1 MSRGDDLR
9 GTMRAELM
17 GLGAA
22 GLLAFAPIAAHAAE
36 PDLLAVGAGAYNV
49 LHQDKEAQMR
59 LEYRFS
65 YRFLYII
72 RPILGGFGTERGTLY
87 GYGGIRLDA
96 EIGRHLVIT
105 PEGAVGAWRRGS
117 NKTRELGG
125 PIEFKSG
132 GEIAYRFDNDARLGL
147 LFDHISNA
155 GLYKKNPG
163 VESALLVYS
172 IPLHW

>member
-1 MSRGDDLR
+1 MNPGDDLR
-9 GTMRAELM
+9 GIMRAGLTV
-17 GLGAA
+17 LGAVA
-22 GLLAFAPIAAHAAE
+22 LLLLASPEVRAEE

-49 LHQDKEAQMR
+49 LHQNKEAQMR

-65 YRFLYII
+65 YRFLYVI
-72 RPILGGFGTERGTLY
+72 RPILGGFVTDRGTLY

-96 EIGRHLVIT
+96 EIGRHFVIT

-117 NKTRELGG
+117 TETRELGG

-132 GEIAYRFDNDARLGL
+132 GEFAYRFDNDARLGL

-155 GLYKKNPG
+155 GIYKKNPG

-172 IPLHW
+172 IPLRW

>member
-1 MSRGDDLR
+1 
-9 GTMRAELM
+9 MRAGLI

-22 GLLAFAPIAAHAAE
+22 ALLAVAPRAVCAAE

-65 YRFLYII
+65 YRFLYVI
-72 RPILGGFGTERGTLY
+72 RPIIGGFATDRGTLY

-96 EIGRHLVIT
+96 EIGRHFVIT

-117 NKTRELGG
+117 TQTRELGG

-132 GEIAYRFDNDARLGL
+132 GEFAYRFDNDARLGL

-155 GLYKKNPG
+155 GIYKKNPG

-172 IPLHW
+172 IPLRW

>member
-9 GTMRAELM
+9 GTMRAQLM

-22 GLLAFAPIAAHAAE
+22 ALLAFAPIAAHAAE

-65 YRFLYII
+65 YRFLKII
-72 RPILGGFGTERGTLY
+72 RPVVGALGTDQGTLY
-87 GYGGIRLDA
+87 GYAGIRLDA
-96 EIGRHLVIT
+96 EIGRHFVIM
-105 PEGAVGAWRRGS
+105 PEGVVGAWRRGS
-117 NKTRELGG
+117 SNKNLGG
-125 PIEFKSG
+125 TIEFKSG
-132 GEIAYRFDNDARLGL
+132 GELAYRFDNDARLGV